1 MRELTALGG
10 QAALVANEVFA
21 AANSIFIS
29 LPTSEI
35 AASVLDAVSVP
46 LNGKTIIDTT
56 TGEPEQMAALGQRL
70 SARGARYLD
79 ATIAGSSAQLRV
91 GKVIVMVGGDAETVA
106 TCDELFRCFASRC
119 FHVGPVGAGARMK
132 LVINLLLGLNRA
144 VLAEGLCFA
153 ERCGVDPHQTLEVL
167 REGPAYS
174 RVMDTKANKMLD
186 GDFTPQTRL
195 SQNGKDVGLIL
206 SAREQAGA
214 TLSLST
220 LHEEL
225 LSSLVR
231 SGFGDLDNS
240 AITKAF
246 QGIPAPPG

>member
-79 ATIAGSSAQLRV
+79 ATIAGSSA
-91 GKVIVMVGGDAETVA
+91 
-106 TCDELFRCFASRC
+106 
-119 FHVGPVGAGARMK
+119 
-132 LVINLLLGLNRA
+132 
-144 VLAEGLCFA
+144 
-153 ERCGVDPHQTLEVL
+153 
-167 REGPAYS
+167 
-174 RVMDTKANKMLD
+174 
-186 GDFTPQTRL
+186 
-195 SQNGKDVGLIL
+195 
-206 SAREQAGA
+206 
-214 TLSLST
+214 
-220 LHEEL
+220 
-225 LSSLVR
+225 
-231 SGFGDLDNS
+231 
-240 AITKAF
+240 
-246 QGIPAPPG
+246 